1 MAIALTAVV
10 AFGVTRLLRAD
21 RSWSASQAPS
31 GAVAGEGAGPSATPP
46 WETRDVY
53 ESYRHLIPVHEGNWK
68 LYSLLP
74 FTQVDDS
81 TSFASQLR
89 QAVLSGIRFTSAGG
103 NSSGTA
109 PPSQQVMGDFAS
121 AARTALLFLG
131 TTQSFAQCE
140 AELLKN
146 RRFKRDE
153 LPSWLFDSYKH
164 VFDDSEPFETPDSPD
179 SRKRIIADFFDEHRT
194 EGHRD
199 ALVEAVSLT
208 PKDGIIGLAY
218 WLTPQSKDDKRLVK
232 QLREQN
238 LGKYWFGSIASPA
251 FFLTEGDPNRDEIM
265 HRDGAVLWAEA
276 YIVVELAN
284 DDRFPIYVTGFYDP
298 ATKSWKVQDIHGQSS
313 PLYASGIARIW

>member
-1 MAIALTAVV
+1 M
-10 AFGVTRLLRAD
+10 
-21 RSWSASQAPS
+21 
-31 GAVAGEGAGPSATPP
+31 
-46 WETRDVY
+46 Y

-68 LYSLLP
+68 SLLP

-81 TSFASQLR
+81 TSFVSQLR
-89 QAVLSGIRFTSAGG
+89 QAVLSGIRFASTGG
-103 NSSGTA
+103 DSSGFA
-109 PPSQQVMGDFAS
+109 PPSQQVIGDFAS
-121 AARTALLFLG
+121 AVRTALLFLG

-140 AELLKN
+140 GELLKN

-164 VFDDSEPFETPDSPD
+164 VFDASEPFETPDSTD

-194 EGHRD
+194 DEHSD

-208 PKDGIIGLAY
+208 PKDGVTGLAY
-218 WLTPQSKDDKRLVK
+218 WLTPRSRDDKRLVK
-232 QLREQN
+232 RLREQN

-265 HRDGAVLWAEA
+265 RRDGKVLWVEA
-276 YIVVELAN
+276 YIVVQLAN
-284 DDRFPIYVTGFYDP
+284 KDRLPIYVTGFYDP
-298 ATKSWKVQDIHGQSS
+298 GAKGWRVQDIHAQSS